1 MKKKLLISI
10 NSDLY
15 IRNYIDTGCFEDLN
29 KKYDC
34 YFIGSNNDLFNKSK
48 FKNKIK
54 KQKFLGFISYN
65 SYEINLFHK
74 YLYKNFLLNKNNS
87 KTIFF
92 LTKLRLKFK
101 YYWEGESI
109 FKSIL
114 MFLPRYYSFLK
125 KNISY
130 FYLKILKK
138 NFFNSSINL
147 KLKSIFIKINPDLV
161 IFPMQ
166 DSHILSFDL
175 IRLSKKS
182 KSLALIDNWD
192 NLSSRGTY
200 SIKPD
205 YISVWGKQTKKH
217 AIKYHS
223 YNSQK
228 IFLAGTPRFEEYFK
242 LRNKK
247 IKSNFPFRYILF
259 LESFGNY
266 NNTEFLDEL
275 DNIIKR
281 NKIWKD
287 LKIIYRPHPWQKKNN
302 FKINE
307 NNYKNLI
314 IDPQIYKHYRAGKN
328 STKFQPSIKYYPSL
342 LKNSELIVTGPTSML
357 IESTIFYKKTLLL
370 GYKNNSETSYF
381 DELNNYDHLKGV
393 EYLNNIVVCRD
404 LKNLNNDF
412 NKLINKKI
420 NKSKIDSMRN
430 YFLYS
435 SSRKYSKNLK
445 YIVDKVIND

>member
-15 IRNYIDTGCFEDLN
+15 VRNYIDTGCFKVLN

-34 YFIGSNNDLFNKSK
+34 YFIGSNNDLLNKEK
-48 FKNKIK
+48 LKNKIK
-54 KQKFLGFISYN
+54 KQKFLGFINYN
-65 SYEINLFHK
+65 SYEINLFNK
-74 YLYKNFLLNKNNS
+74 YLYKNFLLNKNSS

-101 YYWEGESI
+101 YHWEGESI
-109 FKSIL
+109 LKAVL
-114 MFLPRYYSFLK
+114 MFFPRFYSFIK
-125 KNISY
+125 KNIGY
-130 FYLKILKK
+130 FYLKIFKR
-138 NFFNSSINL
+138 NIFNSSINS
-147 KLKSIFIKINPDLV
+147 KLKSIFNKINPDLV

-205 YISVWGKQTKKH
+205 YISVWGKQTKQH
-217 AIKYHS
+217 AIKFHN
-223 YNSQK
+223 YNSPK
-228 IFLAGTPRFEEYFK
+228 IYLAGTPRFEDYFK

-247 IKSNFPFRYILF
+247 IKSNFPFKYILF

-266 NNTEFLDEL
+266 NNTEVLNEL
-275 DNIIKR
+275 DDIIEK

-287 LKIIYRPHPWQKKNN
+287 LKIVYRPHPWQKKNN
-302 FKINE
+302 FKINVKQ
-307 NNYKNLI
+307 YKNLI
-314 IDPQIYKHYRAGKN
+314 IDPQLQRHYMAGKN

-342 LKNSELIVTGPTSML
+342 LKNSELIITGPTSML

-370 GYKNNSETSYF
+370 GYKNNSDTSYS

-393 EYLNNIVVCRD
+393 EFLNNVVVCRD
-404 LKNLNNDF
+404 FKNLKKNF

-420 NKSKIDSMRN
+420 IKSKIDKMRS
-430 YFLYS
+430 YFLYN
-435 SSRKYSKNLK
+435 SSRRYSNNLK
-445 YIVDKVIND
+445 HIVDKVIND